1 MMYQFELYVPEI
13 PGKQQFMATLESA
26 LQYTFN
32 GYTRYHSLL
41 GYWRDRFGTMIEEK
55 ITVYRMIG
63 HMSQAPTVLRA
74 AEYVKK
80 HWNQE
85 SVLWTVQPID
95 ATFT

>member
-1 MMYQFELYVPEI
+1 MYQFELYVPEI

-26 LQYTFN
+26 LQYVFN

-41 GYWRDRFGTMIEEK
+41 GFWRDKHGTMIEEK

-63 HMSQAPTVLRA
+63 SMQQAPTVQRA

-80 HWNQE
+80 RWNQK
-85 SVLWTVQPID
+85 SVLWTVSQTD
-95 ATFT
+95 ATFV